1 MNMMNTSSKSLVL
14 RGTVISQGA
23 SFLAT
28 VDNLPLVSYG
38 DTAEEAENRLVRE
51 FRNWAEVCE
60 EKGMLEKTLV
70 EAGYR
75 EVDEQTEIYLI
86 FTDEDEEE

>member
-38 DTAEEAENRLVRE
+38 DTVAEAENRLVRE

-60 EKGMLEKTLV
+60 EKGMLEKKLV
-70 EAGYR
+70 EAGYQD
-75 EVDEQTEIYLI
+75 VDEKTEIYLI
-86 FTDEDEEE
+86 FTDEEE

>member
-38 DTAEEAENRLVRE
+38 DTAAEAENRLVRE

-60 EKGMLEKTLV
+60 EKGMLEKILV
-70 EAGYR
+70 EAGYQD
-75 EVDEQTEIYLI
+75 VDEKTEIYLI
-86 FTDEDEEE
+86 FTDEEE

>member
-1 MNMMNTSSKSLVL
+1 M
-14 RGTVISQGA
+14 
-23 SFLAT
+23 
-28 VDNLPLVSYG
+28 
-38 DTAEEAENRLVRE
+38 RE